1 MKWHRSDHNGLSQSA
16 NQLDNVPARPRFVV
30 FWVTIY
36 ALAVIVGTGLASSWV
51 YDWARIRMLNN
62 SQLAELA
69 DWNPAVRLVAPK
81 PAMEQPDLAE
91 VAPSHS
97 DGATE
102 ERSSAPVVVVPAINV
117 LLLGTDQRP
126 GENDIPRTDT
136 MILLSLD
143 PTSQTAGMLSLPRDL
158 WVPIPGFSFSTKIN
172 TAYPIGETRGY
183 PGGGAQLAKDTVSS
197 FIGQP
202 IQYYVRINFQGFV
215 EMIDLIGGVDVIVP
229 KTIYDDEYPTEDYG
243 TQIFYLE
250 AGKQH
255 LNGETALKYVRTRN
269 VDDDYGRARRQQDV
283 IRGVVDKVLRADM
296 LPTLLTK
303 LPRLLYTMSSSIETD
318 IPPAMQLEFA
328 SYIRETPLQEVRQ
341 LVLDSAY
348 GEETYSEEGAWILLP
363 DRTKVRSALAKFF
376 EPGPIVRSKDATNVV
391 NPAWIRVE
399 VLNGTGQPGVAAR
412 TRELLESQGWQV
424 VSIGDADRNDYVSTL
439 IINYGI
445 PHELVEK
452 VGMDLELEPN
462 LASLRGL
469 NGTSP
474 VDVRIVVGRDILD
487 HLK

>member
-1 MKWHRSDHNGLSQSA
+1 
-16 NQLDNVPARPRFVV
+16 
-30 FWVTIY
+30 
-36 ALAVIVGTGLASSWV
+36 
-51 YDWARIRMLNN
+51 
-62 SQLAELA
+62 
-69 DWNPAVRLVAPK
+69 
-81 PAMEQPDLAE
+81 
-91 VAPSHS
+91 
-97 DGATE
+97 
-102 ERSSAPVVVVPAINV
+102 
-117 LLLGTDQRP
+117 
-126 GENDIPRTDT
+126 
-136 MILLSLD
+136 
-143 PTSQTAGMLSLPRDL
+143 
-158 WVPIPGFSFSTKIN
+158 
-172 TAYPIGETRGY
+172 
-183 PGGGAQLAKDTVSS
+183 
-197 FIGQP
+197 
-202 IQYYVRINFQGFV
+202 
-215 EMIDLIGGVDVIVP
+215 
-229 KTIYDDEYPTEDYG
+229 
-243 TQIFYLE
+243 
-250 AGKQH
+250 
-255 LNGETALKYVRTRN
+255 
-269 VDDDYGRARRQQDV
+269 V

-341 LVLDSAY
+341 LVLDNAY
-348 GEETYSEEGAWILLP
+348 GEETYTEEGAWILLP

-376 EPGPIVRSKDATNVV
+376 EPGPIVQSKDATNVV